1 MNYELRGKCKE
12 YSEQLV
18 AERHDLRLV
27 RGHYWCPIWNSNEQ
41 HWWCEDQAGNVVDPT
56 KDQFPSAGM
65 GDYVEFDGMCSCEQC
80 GKQVPEAE
88 AEQCGRFVVCS
99 YTCACRLVGL

>member
-18 AERHDLRLV
+18 TERPDLRLV

-41 HWWCEDQAGNVVDPT
+41 CDASDP
-56 KDQFPSAGM
+56 DDVRFSIEAIANASARARIVTGAT
-65 GDYVEFDGMCSCEQC
+65 E
-80 GKQVPEAE
+80 
-88 AEQCGRFVVCS
+88 
-99 YTCACRLVGL
+99 